1 MFRPIRWRLLLS
13 NLLILAVVL
22 GSFAAAVRVAF
33 WQSLRQ
39 QLTDRLTAL
48 GQGVMAN
55 VEIEDRHFKVT
66 DDIDLAQ
73 LQRQQ
78 QALQWFDLRGR
89 LIAQQGINVLA
100 SPLDPKATVQTQV
113 GDPGIQAV
121 TLPILNRDTGQ
132 QVGYV
137 RISQSLTAFEDTM
150 RRLDWGLGVGVI
162 VSLAV
167 SGWGILWLTR
177 QAMEPIE
184 TSFQQLKQFTADA
197 SHELRSPLMAIASNV
212 EVSLKYAEGM
222 RPEDREALMAI
233 GSATQQMT
241 RLVEDLLLLARGD
254 RNAPLPT
261 GSVNLSDLVR
271 EQVAFYQPQAASR
284 GLVLSATIAPNLQ
297 VRGDREQLG
306 RAFANLL
313 QNALQYTPPMGH
325 VSVEVKGDRHA
336 VYILVKDTGI
346 GIAAEDLP
354 QIFNR
359 FWRADTARR
368 YDEGGSGLGLA
379 ITQAIVQRH
388 GGTITV
394 SSQLQRGSCFTVK
407 LPRQQKVLD

>member
-113 GDPGIQAV
+113 GGPGIQAV

-297 VRGDREQLG
+297 VRGDRERLA

-354 QIFNR
+354 RIFNR

>member
-13 NLLILAVVL
+13 NLLTLAVVL

-100 SPLDPKATVQTQV
+100 LPLDPKATVQTQV
-113 GDPGIQAV
+113 GEPGMQAV
-121 TLPILNRDTGQ
+121 TLPILNPDTGQ

-150 RRLDWGLGVGVI
+150 RRLDWGLGVGVM

-177 QAMEPIE
+177 QAMGPIE
-184 TSFQQLKQFTADA
+184 ASFEQLKQFTADA

-261 GSVNLSDLVR
+261 SSVNLSDLVR

-284 GLVLSATIAPNLQ
+284 GLVLTATIAPNLQ

-313 QNALQYTPPMGH
+313 QNAIQYTPAMGH
-325 VSVEVKGDRHA
+325 VYVEVRSDRHT

-359 FWRADTARR
+359 FWRADTARH
-368 YDEGGSGLGLA
+368 YDEGGSGLGLS